1 MQGLASL
8 YPLMA
13 FLSVITQ
20 ESGPPY
26 EAMLAVVCADVGARW
41 RPKCEAVWGASVML
55 PVSQDFI
62 WGCQAGVFFGHEA
75 HTRFFEWDVKFVQ

>member
-1 MQGLASL
+1 
-8 YPLMA
+8 
-13 FLSVITQ
+13 
-20 ESGPPY
+20 
-26 EAMLAVVCADVGARW
+26 
-41 RPKCEAVWGASVML
+41 ML